1 MKLIM
6 IFSSINYLKR
16 EIIKWLVVMMQN
28 TIKTKNENKRFVITI
43 TIYFSNYWV
52 LISEIGI
59 KDTLLPN

>member
-52 LISEIGI
+52 LIPEIGI